1 MASRASE
8 KKEQIQRDLRE
19 FSQTVLEKDQ
29 ATLGDLSEK
38 LKEVAEKL
46 KDT

>member
-8 KKEQIQRDLRE
+8 KKEQIQRDLE
-19 FSQTVLEKDQ
+19 KFSLSIQEQ
-29 ATLGDLSEK
+29 ESATLGDLSEK

-46 KDT
+46 KDN